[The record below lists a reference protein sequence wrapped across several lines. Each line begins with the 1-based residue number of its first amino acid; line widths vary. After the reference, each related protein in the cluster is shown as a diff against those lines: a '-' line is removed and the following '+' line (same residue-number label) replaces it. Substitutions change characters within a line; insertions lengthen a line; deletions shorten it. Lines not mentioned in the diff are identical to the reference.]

1 MDVGWKLGCTVKHGE
16 DWRTMKHQDLSLRLL
31 RRVAAAADADI
42 RTTTK
47 VALGF
52 KVRGIVAERIAEELR
67 RAGIE
72 VPVVSSADQLEADQQ
87 QQARAAAGGGS

>member
-1 MDVGWKLGCTVKHGE
+1 
-16 DWRTMKHQDLSLRLL
+16 MKHTELSMRTL

-47 VALGF
+47 VALGMP
-52 KVRGIVAERIAEELR
+52 VRGIVGERIADELR

-72 VPVVSSADQLEADQQ
+72 PPVTTADQLEADQRQ
-87 QQARAAAGGGS
+87 HPARAAGGGS